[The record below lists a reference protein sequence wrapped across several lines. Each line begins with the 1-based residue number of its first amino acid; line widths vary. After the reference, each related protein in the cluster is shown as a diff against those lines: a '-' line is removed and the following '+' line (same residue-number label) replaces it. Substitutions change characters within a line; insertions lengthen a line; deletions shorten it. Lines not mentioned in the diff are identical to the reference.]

1 MSRRSGAVFAIRYLL
16 SLLELMMELTLL
28 IDLDDTLISSR
39 NEAFI
44 SAYLKALGHHL
55 ANTFPPD
62 KLIRELLSATDHMI
76 RNQDPA
82 QTLEQTF
89 DQAFYPALGMSRA
102 DLQPALDDFYSR
114 VYPSLQANM
123 VRHDQAIRFVTRAL
137 SKGFRVA
144 IATNPLFPR
153 TAIVQR
159 LEWAGLPPD
168 RIPFSLISSY
178 ETFHF
183 AKPNPAFYAEVM
195 AQLGWPEGPAIMVGN
210 DLYEDIVPA
219 SVLGLGTF
227 WMTTDR
233 LEPPESSQRANHYG
247 DLFDLNTWLDT
258 IDPQAFRLESQTPQA
273 LLAVLASTPAALDT
287 LTRTLDKETWAW
299 QPAPAEWSLAE
310 IACHLRDVET
320 EVNLPRLERMLT
332 EPDPFLSAM
341 DTDRWAQERLY
352 ICQDGPSAL
361 RAFVEQRKRLLD
373 RLRGLDEQGWERP
386 ARHAIFGPTAL
397 RELVSFI
404 ASHDRAHVQQVV
416 SNLRKARRRV
426 ET

>member
-1 MSRRSGAVFAIRYLL
+1 
-16 SLLELMMELTLL
+16 MELTLL
-28 IDLDDTLISSR
+28 VDLDDTLISSR
-39 NEAFI
+39 NEAFT

-55 ANTFPPD
+55 ASYFPPD
-62 KLIRELLSATDHMI
+62 KLIHELLSATEHMI

-82 QTLEQTF
+82 RTLEQTF
-89 DQAFYPALGMSRA
+89 DQVFYPALEVSRA

-123 VRHDQAIRFVTRAL
+123 VRHEEAIRFVTRAI

-195 AQLGWPEGPAIMVGN
+195 AQLGWPEGPTIMVGN
-210 DLYEDIVPA
+210 DLYEDIAPA
-219 SVLGLGTF
+219 AVLGLGTF
-227 WMTTDR
+227 WMTADHR
-233 LEPPESSQRANHYG
+233 EPPEGSPRANHRG
-247 DLFDLNTWLDT
+247 DLFDLAAWLDT
-258 IDPQAFRLESQTPQA
+258 LDPQAFRLGNQSPQA

-287 LTRTLDKETWAW
+287 LTHAQDRETWTW

-320 EVNLPRLERMLT
+320 EVNLPRLERMLA
-332 EPDPFLSAM
+332 EPNPFLSAI

-352 ICQDGPSAL
+352 VCQDGPSAL

-373 RLRGLDEQGWERP
+373 QLMGLDEQEWERP
-386 ARHAIFGPTAL
+386 ARHAIFGPTTL
-397 RELVSFI
+397 REQVSFI

-416 SNLRKARRRV
+416 HNLRKARHRV
-426 ET
+426 GT